1 MGTPSLI
8 AGIGFMIAGFIAVI
22 QGLTNPYFSA
32 ESYFGLLL
40 VNLILGIPLIVIGG
54 LLLRK
59 YDKDKKKE
67 KTQTS

>member
-1 MGTPSLI
+1 MGTASLV

-32 ESYFGLLL
+32 DQWFGLLFL
-40 VNLILGIPLIVIGG
+40 NLILGIPLILIGG

-67 KTQTS
+67 KSENS